1 MKMASDV
8 NGRSMS
14 SSNSIEDMFDLTQQP
29 ITDKWSNGK
38 VDAQ

>member
-1 MKMASDV
+1 MASDV
-8 NGRSMS
+8 NGRSMT
-14 SSNSIEDMFDLTQQP
+14 SSNLIEDMFDLSQQA

>member
-1 MKMASDV
+1 MASDV

-14 SSNSIEDMFDLTQQP
+14 SSNSIEDMFDLRQQP

-38 VDAQ
+38 VDTQ